1 VTARAV
7 VLAPEAERDIAD
19 AFLWYRERNQL
30 VADTFR
36 AQVFAIIERIA
47 AAPLTRPADEHGNR
61 HRVLRQFAY
70 SVFYELT
77 GETITVLAVAHH
89 RRRPGYWRV

>member
-61 HRVLRQFAY
+61 HRVLRQFPY